1 MRVEVWGDIVC
12 PWCYIGKARF
22 ENALDGFEHRDQIE
36 VEYRSFELE
45 PGRDRTDIEP
55 VEPVEPV
62 EQMLR
67 SKFGPQGPGMDRQVA
82 ELARSE
88 GLDYRTDRQVGNTL
102 DVHRLVHLARE
113 HNLQHRFITAA
124 FHTNFAQARTLFTT
138 SALTELALGVGLD
151 AHEVG
156 QVLDDPTAYTAA
168 VRAEEQRATDLG
180 ATGVPFFLIDGR
192 HAVSGG
198 QSADAFACALR
209 QAWTS
214 RPQSGTDQEA
224 GALCSP
230 DGTCAVPTA
239 SGAHQQAGR
248 PM

>member
-22 ENALDGFEHRDQIE
+22 EQALAGFEHRDQVV

-45 PGRDRTDIEP
+45 PGRDRADI
-55 VEPVEPV
+55 VPV

-67 SKFGPQGPGMDRQVA
+67 SKFGPQGPGMDRRVA

-88 GLDYRTDRQVGNTL
+88 GLDYRTDRQIGNTL

-113 HNLQHRFITAA
+113 RNLQHQFITAA
-124 FHTNFAQARTLFTT
+124 FHANFAQARTLFTT
-138 SALTELALGVGLD
+138 SALSELAPEVGLD
-151 AHEVG
+151 THEVG

-168 VRAEEQRATDLG
+168 VRAEEQRAADLG

-192 HAVSGG
+192 HTVSGG
-198 QSADAFACALR
+198 QSSDAFTRALH

-214 RPQSGTDQEA
+214 RPEASAEEA
-224 GALCSP
+224 GVLCSP
-230 DGTCAVPTA
+230 DGTCEVPTPPDD
-239 SGAHQQAGR
+239 QQVGR